1 MAPDKKDV
9 LQLVIHK
16 DNFTPIQKIDKS
28 FSYKW
33 LYKLDQEGDL
43 TQILD
48 SINLMLKDWKEAP
61 TFDDIISRFD
71 AGSFVMLQYYKNE
84 PIGWFWGNTRLTYN
98 WIDIIKDLPSANSM
112 YGGGSYITKN
122 KNIPKNTGIQLY
134 TKFFHD
140 IFDFYK
146 SAYGY
151 VDSWNKAPIRLNK
164 RSGAIEIN
172 NLL

>member
-1 MAPDKKDV
+1 MATSGTFTFNLDIDE
-9 LQLVIHK
+9 VIEEAMEMIGGEQTLGHE
-16 DNFTPIQKIDKS
+16 PAS
-28 FSYKW
+28 ARRS
-33 LYKLDQEGDL
+33 L
-43 TQILD
+43 
-48 SINLMLKDWKEAP
+48 NLMLKDWKEAP

>member
-9 LQLVIHK
+9 VQLVLHK
-16 DNFTPIQKIDKS
+16 ENYIPIQEIDNS

-33 LYKLDQEGDL
+33 FYKLDQEHDFHF
-43 TQILD
+43 IIK
-48 SINLMLKDWKEAP
+48 SINLMLEDWNEAP
-61 TFDDIISRFD
+61 TFDDIVSRFE

-84 PIGWFWGNTRLTYN
+84 PIGWFWGNTRLTYDWKN
-98 WIDIIKDLPSANSM
+98 IVKELPSVNSM
-112 YGGGSYITKN
+112 YGGGSYITKDR
-122 KNIPKNTGIQLY
+122 NIPKNTGIQLY
-134 TKFFHD
+134 TKFFND

-151 VDSWNKAPIRLNK
+151 VDSWNKAPIRINK